1 MRLIFA
7 SLSACYIFLIFFLAD
22 SKVVN
27 HLSLFNPFSLL
38 HIPLYGLLTIFL
50 FLSIHPD
57 PKSANINSYLFA
69 AFIAGAVGILD
80 EIYQS
85 FLPNREA
92 SGVDILLD
100 MVGIIL
106 GLYISKRIL
115 SIWQNIYM
123 RRKVMMGDP
132 SLK

>member
-1 MRLIFA
+1 MRLFFA
-7 SLSACYIFLIFFLAD
+7 FLSACYIFLIFFLAD

-27 HLSLFNPFSLL
+27 HLSHFNPFSLL
-38 HIPLYGLLTIFL
+38 HIPLYGLLTILL
-50 FLSIHPD
+50 FLAIYPD
-57 PKSANINSYLFA
+57 PKSSNKKSYLLA
-69 AFIAGAVGILD
+69 ALIAGAVSILD

-92 SGVDILLD
+92 SVVDILLD
-100 MVGIIL
+100 IGGIIC

-115 SIWQNIYM
+115 SIWQSFYM
-123 RRKVMMGDP
+123 REKVMMSDS

>member
-1 MRLIFA
+1 MRFFFA
-7 SLSACYIFLIFFLAD
+7 FLSACYIFLIFFLAD

-27 HLSLFNPFSLL
+27 HLTLFNPFSLL

-50 FLSIHPD
+50 FLSFQPD
-57 PKSANINSYLFA
+57 PKSANKNSYLLA
-69 AFIAGAVGILD
+69 GFIAASVGILD

-92 SGVDILLD
+92 SGIDILLD
-100 MVGIIL
+100 FGGIIC

-115 SIWQNIYM
+115 SFWQNISM
-123 RRKVMMGDP
+123 RGKFMMGDP